1 MGRGV
6 ASGSSPCS
14 WCRTL
19 QPRPPWAGCVVLRTG
34 GSMAATIGAARI
46 RRSWFQR
53 LSVIDL
59 FLWGFRAAVL
69 AAVVVGT
76 FATLHSGRY
85 AGEVWLDFVIF
96 GISQGSVYALI
107 ALGYTM
113 VYRILRMINFA
124 HGDIFM
130 CGAYTA
136 YYAATAL
143 HRAGV
148 FNRHPPLSLAVIL
161 VVAMATAVSV
171 ALLVERVAYR
181 PLRRAPRLAP
191 LISALGGLFFFE
203 YARRG
208 VYGSGFQTHPR
219 F

>member
-1 MGRGV
+1 MGRALPLAHPPVRG
-6 ASGSSPCS
+6 AARCSPAP
-14 WCRTL
+14 L
-19 QPRPPWAGCVVLRTG
+19 WAGCVVLRTG

-59 FLWGFRAAVL
+59 FLWGFRVAVL

-76 FATLHSGRY
+76 FATLRSGRY

-113 VYRILRMINFA
+113 VYGILRMINFA

-136 YYAATAL
+136 YYAASAL
-143 HRAGV
+143 YRAGV
-148 FNRHPPLSLAVIL
+148 FNRQPLLSLAIIL
-161 VVAMATAVSV
+161 MVAMATAVSV

-181 PLRRAPRLAP
+181 PLRRAPRPAP
-191 LISALGGLFFFE
+191 VVSGLGASVFVA
-203 YARRG
+203 Y
-208 VYGSGFQTHPR
+208 
-219 F
+219 

>member
-1 MGRGV
+1 
-6 ASGSSPCS
+6 
-14 WCRTL
+14 
-19 QPRPPWAGCVVLRTG
+19 
-34 GSMAATIGAARI
+34 MAATIVAARI

-76 FATLHSGRY
+76 FATLRSGRY
-85 AGEVWLDFVIF
+85 AGEVWLDFLIF

-113 VYRILRMINFA
+113 VYGILRMINFA

-136 YYAATAL
+136 FYAATAL
-143 HRAGV
+143 HRAGRRSAWRSFWWWPWRRPCLWLCWWSAWPTV
-148 FNRHPPLSLAVIL
+148 RCGGPP
-161 VVAMATAVSV
+161 
-171 ALLVERVAYR
+171 
-181 PLRRAPRLAP
+181 
-191 LISALGGLFFFE
+191 GLF
-203 YARRG
+203 R
-208 VYGSGFQTHPR
+208 
-219 F
+219 

>member
-1 MGRGV
+1 MGRALPLAHPPVRG
-6 ASGSSPCS
+6 AARCSPAP
-14 WCRTL
+14 L
-19 QPRPPWAGCVVLRTG
+19 WAGCVVLQTG
-34 GSMAATIGAARI
+34 GSMAATIVAARI

-53 LSVIDL
+53 LSVIGL

-76 FATLHSGRY
+76 FATLRSGRY
-85 AGEVWLDFVIF
+85 AGEVWLDFLIF

-113 VYRILRMINFA
+113 VYGILRMINFA

-136 YYAATAL
+136 FYAATAL
-143 HRAGV
+143 HRAGL
-148 FNRHPPLSLAVIL
+148 FNRYPPLSLAVIL

-181 PLRRAPRLAP
+181 PLRRGPSLLPVVSAVLAR
-191 LISALGGLFFFE
+191 FFL
-203 YARRG
+203 
-208 VYGSGFQTHPR
+208 
-219 F
+219 